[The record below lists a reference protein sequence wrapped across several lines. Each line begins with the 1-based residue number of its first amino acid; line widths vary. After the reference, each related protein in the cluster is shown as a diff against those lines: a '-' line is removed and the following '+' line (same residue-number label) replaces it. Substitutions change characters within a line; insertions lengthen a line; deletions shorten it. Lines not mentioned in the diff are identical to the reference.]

1 MTKQKKMLIRI
12 LAAFAVFVLGYVLP
26 FEGVLKLSVFL
37 VSYAVIGYDILWKA
51 VRGIFK
57 GQVFDENFLM
67 ALATVGAF
75 FVGEYPEG
83 VAVMLFY
90 QVGELFQSYAVNQS
104 RKSIASLMDICPE
117 YANVLRQGKI
127 EIVDPEEVSVDEW
140 ILIKP
145 GEKIPLDGIVTDG
158 TSTLDTSALTGESIP
173 RTVLTGDSVISG
185 CINLN
190 GTLTVQVTKEYD
202 DCTVTKILELVEN
215 ASSRKANAENFIT
228 KFARYYTPAV
238 VIAAL
243 LLAFLPPIFIQGE
256 SLSAWIYRAL
266 IFLVVSCPCALVI
279 SIPLGF
285 FGGIG
290 AASKQGVLIKG
301 SNYLELLAE
310 TQLVVFDKT
319 GTLTKGNFAVTKIE
333 PVSMST
339 EELLEL
345 TAKVES
351 YSNHPISNSICAAYE
366 KQTGTKINAEK
377 ISIEEIAGHGIHA
390 IIDGKQVYVGNE
402 KLMKEF
408 EIPYQK
414 TDEVGTVVYTAVDKT
429 FAGSIVISD
438 QIKPDSAMAISGL
451 KTAGVKKTVMLTG
464 DADIVGQQV
473 AKELSLD
480 EVYTELLPADKVE
493 KMEELLKEKSEKG
506 KLAFVGDGI
515 NDAPVLARADIGI
528 AMGGLGSDA
537 AIEAADVVI
546 MTDEPSKI
554 VTAMEIAKRTLRIVK
569 QNIVFA
575 LLVKAVVLILGAIGL
590 SNMWE
595 AVFADVGVSVIAI
608 INSIRVLRTKPTIK
622 KK

>member
-12 LAAFAVFVLGYVLP
+12 LAAFAAFVLGYVLP

-301 SNYLELLAE
+301 SIWNYW
-310 TQLVVFDKT
+310 
-319 GTLTKGNFAVTKIE
+319 
-333 PVSMST
+333 
-339 EELLEL
+339 
-345 TAKVES
+345 
-351 YSNHPISNSICAAYE
+351 
-366 KQTGTKINAEK
+366 
-377 ISIEEIAGHGIHA
+377 
-390 IIDGKQVYVGNE
+390 
-402 KLMKEF
+402 
-408 EIPYQK
+408 QK
-414 TDEVGTVVYTAVDKT
+414 HNWW
-429 FAGSIVISD
+429 FL
-438 QIKPDSAMAISGL
+438 IK
-451 KTAGVKKTVMLTG
+451 
-464 DADIVGQQV
+464 
-473 AKELSLD
+473 
-480 EVYTELLPADKVE
+480 
-493 KMEELLKEKSEKG
+493 
-506 KLAFVGDGI
+506 
-515 NDAPVLARADIGI
+515 
-528 AMGGLGSDA
+528 
-537 AIEAADVVI
+537 
-546 MTDEPSKI
+546 
-554 VTAMEIAKRTLRIVK
+554 
-569 QNIVFA
+569 
-575 LLVKAVVLILGAIGL
+575 
-590 SNMWE
+590 
-595 AVFADVGVSVIAI
+595 
-608 INSIRVLRTKPTIK
+608 RVL
-622 KK
+622 